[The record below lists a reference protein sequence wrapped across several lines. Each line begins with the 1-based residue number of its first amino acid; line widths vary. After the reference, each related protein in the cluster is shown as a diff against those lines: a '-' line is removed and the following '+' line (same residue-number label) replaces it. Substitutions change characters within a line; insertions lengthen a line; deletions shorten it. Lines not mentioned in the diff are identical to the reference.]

1 MFSMKKSKNMNFSS
15 VEKMEEEMS
24 FDRKQE
30 TNVDGIMLI
39 MFVKSMTKIDDDDD
53 DANDII
59 NK

>member
-1 MFSMKKSKNMNFSS
+1 MNFSS

-39 MFVKSMTKIDDDDD
+39 MFVKSMT
-53 DANDII
+53 NMM